1 MKTTIIELE
10 EHDDIITVQDRLTWV
25 KSPRVV
31 LVWPDDGGIL
41 TRLLDLV
48 LLQRAGRQQGLQL
61 GLVTRDPE
69 VVEHAREL
77 GIPVFRNQKR
87 AVRGVW
93 RRRPQR
99 MRLLRPRR
107 NIPPPPDE
115 LRKMLLDR
123 SYHPLPGFWRA
134 FIFSLGLIAVLVLIL
149 FFIPA
154 ATIALPVEKSTQ
166 QMDVSVWLSPELSGT
181 TLAGGVPVSV
191 DKVVIEDEGETAATG
206 KMSVPDQIATGK
218 VIFTNLTDVTVTIP
232 KGTVVLTITGEPIRY
247 FTTQSGNLKAGAGQ
261 TVTVEIEAQQ
271 PGKAGNTAAA
281 TIWAVEGSVGLQA
294 AVDNPDPI
302 SGGTDQTQIAPSKAD
317 EARLRKEIN
326 DRMAAK
332 AAEWL
337 RGMYVE
343 GAYTIQQTVSVLQV
357 IEEERIPAE
366 GQAGDTLRLRLKVE
380 YQGWV
385 VQGENLRS
393 VAGNVMDASL
403 TEGMTEVENTMLLMF
418 GDTVTPEDNGL
429 RWELTAKRQIAP
441 AVDVGN
447 TIDQILGKSRKQA
460 MEILKQ
466 EFSLRDE
473 PIILLAPAWWPWLP
487 VIQSQIRVEVN

>member
-10 EHDDIITVQDRLTWV
+10 EHDDIITVQDRLTWA

-41 TRLLDLV
+41 TCLLDLV

-93 RRRPQR
+93 RRKPQR

-107 NIPPPPDE
+107 NIPPPPEE
-115 LRKMLLDR
+115 LRKMLPDR
-123 SYHPLPGFWRA
+123 SFHPLPGFWRA
-134 FIFSLGLIAVLVLIL
+134 FIFTLGVIAILALIF

-154 ATIALPVEKSTQ
+154 ATIALPVEQSTQ

-191 DKVVIEDEGETAATG
+191 DKVVIEDEGETPATG
-206 KMSVPDQIATGK
+206 MMSVPDQIATGK
-218 VIFTNLTDVTVTIP
+218 IVFTNLTDGTVTIP
-232 KGTVVLTITGEPIRY
+232 KGTVILTITGEPVRY
-247 FTTQSGNLKAGAGQ
+247 LTTQSGNLKAGVGQ
-261 TVTVEIEAQQ
+261 TITVEIKAQH

-281 TIWAVEGSVGLQA
+281 TIRAVEGSVGLRV
-294 AVDNPDPI
+294 AVDNPEPI
-302 SGGTDQTQIAPSKAD
+302 SGGTDRTETAPSMAD
-317 EARLRKEIN
+317 EARLRKDLN
-326 DRMAAK
+326 DRMTDK

-343 GAYTIQQTVSVLQV
+343 GAYTIQQTVSVVQV

-366 GQAGDTLRLRLKVE
+366 GQAGGTLRLRLKVE

-385 VQGENLRS
+385 VQGEN
-393 VAGNVMDASL
+393 
-403 TEGMTEVENTMLLMF
+403 
-418 GDTVTPEDNGL
+418 
-429 RWELTAKRQIAP
+429 
-441 AVDVGN
+441 
-447 TIDQILGKSRKQA
+447 
-460 MEILKQ
+460 
-466 EFSLRDE
+466 
-473 PIILLAPAWWPWLP
+473 
-487 VIQSQIRVEVN
+487 